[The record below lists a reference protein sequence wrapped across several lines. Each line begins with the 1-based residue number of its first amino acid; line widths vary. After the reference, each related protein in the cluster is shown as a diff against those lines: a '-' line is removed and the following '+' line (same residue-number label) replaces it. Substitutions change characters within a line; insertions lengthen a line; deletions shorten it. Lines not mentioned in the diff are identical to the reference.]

1 MRNNDNEEKI
11 MDAALKVVSQN
22 TISGTRTA
30 MIAEEAGM
38 TPSNLHYYYKSK
50 DEILNDLRTKV
61 FTETFRDPMAG
72 DIPEPQNISEA
83 LDYFFLDKI
92 DYILR
97 RKEYDY
103 VQMDFW
109 VQAHVDKETGRLMTE
124 GYEAWLTE
132 IRERVIEPFAGDQI
146 PDFDKDL
153 MAHLIISMMQGAS
166 IQYHLKSFNLMGY
179 FSYCKYTIRGLLK
192 IFELV

>member
-1 MRNNDNEEKI
+1 MKNNTYEDKI

-50 DEILNDLRTKV
+50 DDILADLRKKV
-61 FTETFRDPMAG
+61 FAETFNTALKSDT
-72 DIPEPQNISEA
+72 EPQTIDDA
-83 LDYFFLDKI
+83 LDQFFLDKI

-103 VQMDFW
+103 VHMDFW
-109 VQAHVDKETGRLMTE
+109 VQSNVDPETNELMSA
-124 GYEAWLTE
+124 GYDEWMTE
-132 IRERVIEPFAGDQI
+132 IREKVINPFAGDNI

-166 IQYHLKSFNLMGY
+166 IQYHLKSFNLLGY
-179 FSYCKYTIRGLLK
+179 FSYCKYTIRGLMK
-192 IFELV
+192 KFELY